1 MLTSAHCLDDD
12 SAGTL
17 RVGFL
22 ERNRRFQWYNVMN
35 KYVPSR
41 WKTSKALTD
50 DYAVLKLT
58 RRPGRSYVS
67 VSSVALSQNSVISI
81 TGEFIKR
88 NFCVSLWVAG
98 IGEREAGARGKAQW
112 NSPFHG

>member
-1 MLTSAHCLDDD
+1 MK
-12 SAGTL
+12 
-17 RVGFL
+17 R
-22 ERNRRFQWYNVMN
+22 
-35 KYVPSR
+35 YVPSR

-81 TGEFIKR
+81 TGEFIK
-88 NFCVSLWVAG
+88 NAISLWVCG
-98 IGEREAGARGKAQW
+98 WLGQGKERQGLGTTRSER
-112 NSPFHG
+112 NR